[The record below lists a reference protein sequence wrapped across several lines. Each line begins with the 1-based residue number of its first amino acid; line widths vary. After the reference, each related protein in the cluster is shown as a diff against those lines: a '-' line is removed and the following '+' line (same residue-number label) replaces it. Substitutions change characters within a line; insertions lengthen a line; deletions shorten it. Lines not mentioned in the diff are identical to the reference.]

1 MFTYPFRYVPAPQI
15 VEASRELISRILGDP
30 ALDAVFRD
38 GKMMGVLQTDR
49 GYLYDSPEA
58 GRRSTVSSRRYSI
71 SQTPQATS
79 ARVKPRFQ
87 Q

>member
-49 GYLYDSPEA
+49 GYLYAFSGLA
-58 GRRSTVSSRRYSI
+58 GGRAMIDGFVPPVFDFTAPSGHFRTR
-71 SQTPQATS
+71 
-79 ARVKPRFQ
+79 
-87 Q
+87 